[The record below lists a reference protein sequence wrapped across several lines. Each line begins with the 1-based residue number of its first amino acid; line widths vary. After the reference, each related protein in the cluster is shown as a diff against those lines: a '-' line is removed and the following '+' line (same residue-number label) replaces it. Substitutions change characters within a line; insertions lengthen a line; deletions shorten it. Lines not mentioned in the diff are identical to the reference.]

1 MNTIDN
7 RTNSAKGSA
16 TSATTTTTKRYKY
29 YRLIDGRCLSNRP
42 TYKCDAT
49 PETATVIRE
58 YQDMHPSY
66 EMDFVRIS
74 YQRHCDY
81 LIRRGRVYLIDEA
94 NNSLIPMD

>member
-1 MNTIDN
+1 MNKSSN
-7 RTNSAKGSA
+7 RTNSAKDSA
-16 TSATTTTTKRYKY
+16 NSARTTAKRYKY
-29 YRLIDGRCLSNRP
+29 YRIINGRCLSDRP

-49 PETATVIRE
+49 PETAAVIRE
-58 YQDMHPSY
+58 YQNIHPSY
-66 EMDFVRIS
+66 DIDFVRIS

>member
-1 MNTIDN
+1 MKRTDN
-7 RTNSAKGSA
+7 RTNSAKDSA
-16 TSATTTTTKRYKY
+16 NSARTTAKRYKY
-29 YRLIDGRCLSNRP
+29 YRIINGRCLSNRP

-49 PETATVIRE
+49 PETAAVIRE
-58 YQDMHPSY
+58 YQNIHPSY
-66 EMDFVRIS
+66 DIDFVRIS

>member
-1 MNTIDN
+1 MK
-7 RTNSAKGSA
+7 RTDKENATLQTAQA
-16 TSATTTTTKRYKY
+16 TSARTTAKRYKY
-29 YRLIDGRCLSNRP
+29 YRIINGRCLSDRP

-49 PETATVIRE
+49 PETAAVIRE
-58 YQDMHPSY
+58 YQNIHPSY
-66 EMDFVRIS
+66 EIDFVRIG

>member
-1 MNTIDN
+1 MKKHDN
-7 RTNSAKGSA
+7 RTNSAKDSA
-16 TSATTTTTKRYKY
+16 NSARTTAKRYKY
-29 YRLIDGRCLSNRP
+29 YRIINGRCLSDRP

-49 PETATVIRE
+49 PETAAVIRE
-58 YQDMHPSY
+58 YQNIHPSY
-66 EMDFVRIS
+66 DIDFVRIS

>member
-1 MNTIDN
+1 MNKSSN

-16 TSATTTTTKRYKY
+16 TSARTTKAKRYKY
-29 YRLIDGRCLSNRP
+29 YRLINTGCLSDQP

-49 PETATVIRE
+49 PETAAVIRE
-58 YQDMHPSY
+58 YYDP
-66 EMDFVRIS
+66 DFVRIS

-81 LIRRGRVYLIDEA
+81 LIKRGRLYLIDEA